1 MKTKSNILFVCAH
14 DEIRETVLRL
24 INTAGHWQVEGSADI
39 EEAIARFCQV
49 RFDLVLIGSGLSEAE
64 EEKMCRLMRLR
75 DPKIR
80 IMQHYGGGSGLL
92 WNEIREAFERD
103 AVMAM

>member
-1 MKTKSNILFVCAH
+1 MKTKADILFVCAH
-14 DEIRETVLRL
+14 DDIRETVLRL
-24 INTAGHWQVEGSADI
+24 INTPGQWQAQGCADI
-39 EEAIARFCQV
+39 EEAIARFCEI

-75 DPKIR
+75 NPKIR

-92 WNEIREAFERD
+92 WNEIREAFEND
-103 AVMAM
+103 AVAVL